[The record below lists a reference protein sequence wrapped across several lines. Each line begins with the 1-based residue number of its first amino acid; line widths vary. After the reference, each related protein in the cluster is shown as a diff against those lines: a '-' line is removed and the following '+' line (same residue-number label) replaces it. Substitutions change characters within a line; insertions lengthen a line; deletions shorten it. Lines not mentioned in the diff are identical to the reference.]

1 MIEDTESD
9 SRSSADLEALSLDSP
24 NTLAESRKFPRLD
37 RTTKEFSDIPV
48 ITTSEG
54 MPRPMPLRPDLRE
67 AAQQEAF
74 STSRQNSPSPINAS
88 ASLPQ
93 FAPATSSLPNT
104 SRTTL
109 FEPPA
114 GAERTGEQ
122 ALNPSQMFAR
132 AFAQAGKKKGRGS
145 GRAALA
151 AARRAEERRAAA
163 EYERRMAEERATAE
177 YERQMNTNGGWLK
190 SERPPNTNG
199 G

>member
-24 NTLAESRKFPRLD
+24 NTLAKSRKFPRLD

-109 FEPPA
+109 FEPSA
-114 GAERTGEQ
+114 GVERTGEQ

-132 AFAQAGKKKGRGS
+132 AFAQAGKKKGRS